1 MWCRDL
7 GDRSGK
13 REVTAFLQQE
23 IEGADFN
30 KRRSGLT
37 VSRFLNFSVGNSFV
51 KADHWCNHKKCKSR
65 ILLKIYCAN

>member
-37 VSRFLNFSVGNSFV
+37 GSRFLNCSVGNSFV
-51 KADHWCNHKKCKSR
+51 KADNLCNYRNVNHGPF
-65 ILLKIYCAN
+65 